1 MNLNEFLLKNKEEG
15 FYIYGAGVVGF
26 YCGKKI
32 LRDGFHIKSFIVTAG
47 AQSSDEIFGI
57 PVMNLDEAGNIFSD
71 PIIVATLPNLQKEL
85 VKNLEAIGC
94 KRIYQIT
101 LSEYQSIRAEAPSM
115 DGELQKIIQAEGRE
129 RVREAISWFDSE
141 YINCYIGRE
150 NDSARY
156 RSDFEDLISD
166 SNAFDSAVR
175 QLASGMDSKSQV
187 EVFRIIGRLNCLVE
201 NKPVIYSQEENEQV
215 LHLRRDFYNQIYH
228 LTDDTYS
235 YSHYIL
241 PTDHFEASVFYYKQG
256 LDALNELII
265 EEINEEH
272 RDIIDAGGYVGDS
285 AIILREKFNGN
296 IYSFE
301 PFRKN
306 FQKMQR
312 TLKDNCLENV
322 YSEELA
328 LSDSIGTENLYLEEG
343 TPKSANSVLIN
354 NFTTFAE
361 SSYVS
366 VNSTTLDA
374 FVKSNHLHVG
384 LIKTDVEGEEQRL
397 LLGAVETIREQKPML
412 LISIYHSIRDF
423 FFIKPW
429 LEQLDLGYRFKII
442 RPVLDNSFLQE
453 TLLLAEPEKVQ

>member
-1 MNLNEFLLKNKEEG
+1 MNLNEILLKNKEEG

-285 AIILREKFNGN
+285 AIILRE
-296 IYSFE
+296 
-301 PFRKN
+301 
-306 FQKMQR
+306 
-312 TLKDNCLENV
+312 
-322 YSEELA
+322 
-328 LSDSIGTENLYLEEG
+328 
-343 TPKSANSVLIN
+343 
-354 NFTTFAE
+354 NFTGKFPE
-361 SSYVS
+361 
-366 VNSTTLDA
+366 DA
-374 FVKSNHLHVG
+374 AN
-384 LIKTDVEGEEQRL
+384 IEG
-397 LLGAVETIREQKPML
+397 
-412 LISIYHSIRDF
+412 
-423 FFIKPW
+423 
-429 LEQLDLGYRFKII
+429 
-442 RPVLDNSFLQE
+442 
-453 TLLLAEPEKVQ
+453 